1 MVEFRLIMKV
11 GMKVRVFP
19 GEFLNKNIPRK
30 KSSVA

>member
-11 GMKVRVFP
+11 RMKVRVFR
-19 GEFLNKNIPRK
+19 GDFLNKDIPRK